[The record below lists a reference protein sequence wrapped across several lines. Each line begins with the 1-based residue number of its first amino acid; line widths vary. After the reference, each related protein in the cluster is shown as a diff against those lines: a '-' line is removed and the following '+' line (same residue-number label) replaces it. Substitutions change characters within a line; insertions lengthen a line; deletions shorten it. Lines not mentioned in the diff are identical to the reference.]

1 MERKYAVAVVT
12 STRADFGLL
21 LPVLR
26 RLQSDKAFSLRLVVT
41 GAHLVP
47 ALGNTID
54 EITVS
59 GIPVAEAIDIFGDDL
74 NALAYKATARALDG
88 FADYFMR
95 TDPDLVLVLGDRYEI
110 FAAAAAAAMCDV
122 PVAHIAGGETTA
134 GAKDEF
140 FRHCITK
147 MSALHFTAAEAYRRR
162 VIQLGEQ
169 PDSVFF
175 VGSLGAENIM
185 TLPVIPPR
193 ELSDS
198 IGFDC
203 GRPFLLCTYH
213 PETLGGVGPR
223 QGVSELLLALGAVGM
238 PCLFT
243 AANADDGGTII
254 NEGIENFCTGDPDYR
269 LVKSL
274 GAVRYLSAMRCC
286 AAVVGNSSSAVV
298 ESPTLRKPS
307 VNIGD
312 RQKGRIMGANTI
324 SCPCERGAIRAAIER
339 AVSPAFADSIRDMES
354 PYGKGDASRAIV
366 ETIRRRLPTL
376 TPKKDFYDIDFEVK
390 A

>member
-1 MERKYAVAVVT
+1 MERTYTVAAVT

-26 RLQSDKAFSLRLVVT
+26 RIEADGQLRLQLLVT

-47 ALGNTID
+47 ALGNTIE
-54 EITVS
+54 EIRES
-59 GIPVAEAIDIFGDDL
+59 GIPIAETVDIFGDDY
-74 NALAYKATARALDG
+74 NALACKATARALDR
-88 FADYFMR
+88 FADVFMR
-95 TDPDLVLVLGDRYEI
+95 TDPDLVLLLGDRYEI

-147 MSALHFTAAEAYRRR
+147 MSALHFTAAADYRRR

-169 PDSVFF
+169 PDNVYF
-175 VGSLGAENIM
+175 VGSLGAENIQ
-185 TLPVIPPR
+185 TLPVIPPA
-193 ELSDS
+193 ELSGA

-203 GRPFLLCTYH
+203 TVPFLLCTYH

-223 QGVSELLLALGAVGM
+223 QGVSELLLALGAVGL

-243 AANADDGGTII
+243 AANADDGGAVI
-254 NEGIENFCTGDPDYR
+254 NEGIERFCTGDPHYK
-269 LVKSL
+269 LMKSL

-286 AAVVGNSSSAVV
+286 AAVVGNSSSAIV
-298 ESPTLRKPS
+298 ESPTLKKPA

-312 RQKGRIMGANTI
+312 RQKGRIMGENTI
-324 SCPCERGAIRAAIER
+324 SCACERGAIQKAIER
-339 AVSPAFADSIRDMES
+339 AVSPAFADSIRGMVS
-354 PYGKGDASRAIV
+354 P
-366 ETIRRRLPTL
+366 
-376 TPKKDFYDIDFEVK
+376 
-390 A
+390 